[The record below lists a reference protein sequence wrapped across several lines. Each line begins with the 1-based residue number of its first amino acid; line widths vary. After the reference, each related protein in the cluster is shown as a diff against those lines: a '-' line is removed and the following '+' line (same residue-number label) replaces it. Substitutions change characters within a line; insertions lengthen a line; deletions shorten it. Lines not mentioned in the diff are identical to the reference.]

1 MGAEVTDAIDI
12 NLGTLKF
19 EGNPT
24 KLYEALAKAQLNFVP
39 IPKNKPGQSGNR
51 NFKYADYATLMR
63 CVRPAL
69 AEQGIIVIQPL
80 HSSDGACVTT
90 TILAGH
96 GAAIVSSFSFPPQK
110 DPQEFG
116 KHHTYYRRYQLQS
129 MLGLE
134 GDKDADDLP
143 DVNEERQGFTEQATP
158 AKKEPK
164 EPKPAAP
171 KANGASVEK
180 SSAPAS
186 AEKTTTSAAPSE
198 PTTAS
203 KPATSEKATQA
214 IESIPEEKLNG
225 VLSAIMK
232 QMDPPWKLMNVRGFY
247 AEHFDAKPEDM
258 PHPDNMK
265 PQLKRQILSKLVEV
279 TGAAPF

>member
-1 MGAEVTDAIDI
+1 MGTEMNEAIEI

-39 IPKNKPGQSGNR
+39 IPRSKPGQSGNR
-51 NFKYADYATLMR
+51 NFKYADYATIMR

-69 AEQGIIVIQPL
+69 AEQQITVLQPL
-80 HSSDGACVTT
+80 HSSDGQAVTT

-96 GAAIVSSFSFPPQK
+96 GAAIISSLSFPTQR

-143 DVNEERQGFTEQATP
+143 DVNEEHAQQQGYTEP
-158 AKKEPK
+158 AQPKKEPK
-164 EPKPAAP
+164 ASP
-171 KANGASVEK
+171 KANGASAKKESAAASDQKTEPSVK
-180 SSAPAS
+180 SSEASTEPAK
-186 AEKTTTSAAPSE
+186 EQPKTSAA
-198 PTTAS
+198 
-203 KPATSEKATQA
+203 AT
-214 IESIPEEKLNG
+214 IDGLPEAKLNG
-225 VLSAIMK
+225 VLSSIMK
-232 QMDPPWKLMNVRGFY
+232 QMDPPWLLRDVRSFY
-247 AEHFDAKPEDM
+247 SEHFGAKPEDM
-258 PHPDNMK
+258 PHPDSM
-265 PQLKRQILSKLVEV
+265 PAPLKRQILTKLVEV
-279 TGAAPF
+279 KNVAPF